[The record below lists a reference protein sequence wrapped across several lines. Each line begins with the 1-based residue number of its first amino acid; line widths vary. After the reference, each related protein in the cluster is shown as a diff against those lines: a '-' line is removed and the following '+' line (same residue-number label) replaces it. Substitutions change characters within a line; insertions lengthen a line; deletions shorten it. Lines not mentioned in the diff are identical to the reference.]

1 MVREFEIR
9 YWKSL
14 IRMRQLDKLS
24 NLLLFQK
31 E

>member
-24 NLLLFQK
+24 NLLLFHK